1 MSNKKPSE
9 NPNNIP
15 PSQTNNNIPSNT
27 GAFSFLELDYF
38 LSQEITKKE
47 NNNNKKN
54 PKKKLSQEKKSENS
68 EKKPKLR
75 LKPNASLAR
84 AQTQDDL
91 MYIENDSLPEEVPD
105 TSKSKEKEKSKE
117 EKKDINN
124 NTTLK
129 EKNTQK
135 KINNEQKIDKRI
147 VKINLD
153 KEKQEE
159 KLKIKKD
166 ENAEK
171 NSNDIEK
178 SKNIKS
184 KICDIESIIN
194 DIKQNDP
201 KAYVPIILPFEKND
215 PKKNIK
221 EELNKD
227 NSLFIFQFPRQIPIK
242 DLNNQIKA
250 KEEENTNEEP
260 NYDENG
266 FLISQEFKNSFQ
278 EIKDNT
284 KIGKLVFMKSGKIKI
299 KMGDIYFDINE
310 GSLTKFAQYSAIVT
324 GNDDNQAFIL
334 GQPLNKKLIV
344 TPEFD

>member
-9 NPNNIP
+9 NPNIIS
-15 PSQTNNNIPSNT
+15 PSQTNNNMPPNT
-27 GAFSFLELDYF
+27 DAFSFLELDNF

-47 NNNNKKN
+47 NNNKKN
-54 PKKKLSQEKKSENS
+54 QKKKLSQEKKSENS

-91 MYIENDSLPEEVPD
+91 MYIENENLPEEIPES
-105 TSKSKEKEKSKE
+105 SKAKE
-117 EKKDINN
+117 EKKDINI

-129 EKNTQK
+129 EKNTK

-178 SKNIKS
+178 STNIKS

-194 DIKQNDP
+194 DIKQKDP

-215 PKKNIK
+215 PNKNLK

-227 NSLFIFQFPRQIPIK
+227 NNLFIFQFPRQIPIK

-284 KIGKLVFMKSGKIKI
+284 KIGKLIFMKSGKIKI

-324 GNDDNQAFIL
+324 GNDDSQAFIL

>member
-9 NPNNIP
+9 NPNIIS
-15 PSQTNNNIPSNT
+15 PSQTNNNIPPNT
-27 GAFSFLELDYF
+27 DAFSFLELDNF

-47 NNNNKKN
+47 NNNKKN
-54 PKKKLSQEKKSENS
+54 QKKKLSQEKKSENS

-91 MYIENDSLPEEVPD
+91 MYIENENLPEEIPES
-105 TSKSKEKEKSKE
+105 SKAKE
-117 EKKDINN
+117 EKKDINT

-129 EKNTQK
+129 EKNTK

-178 SKNIKS
+178 STNIKS

-194 DIKQNDP
+194 DIKQKDP

-215 PKKNIK
+215 PNKNLK

-227 NSLFIFQFPRQIPIK
+227 NNLFIFQFPRQIPIK
-242 DLNNQIKA
+242 DLNN
-250 KEEENTNEEP
+250 
-260 NYDENG
+260 
-266 FLISQEFKNSFQ
+266 LL
-278 EIKDNT
+278 EIKN
-284 KIGKLVFMKSGKIKI
+284 
-299 KMGDIYFDINE
+299 
-310 GSLTKFAQYSAIVT
+310 
-324 GNDDNQAFIL
+324 
-334 GQPLNKKLIV
+334 
-344 TPEFD
+344 

>member
-9 NPNNIP
+9 NPNIIS
-15 PSQTNNNIPSNT
+15 PSQTNNNIPPNT
-27 GAFSFLELDYF
+27 DAFSFLELDNF

-47 NNNNKKN
+47 NNNKKN
-54 PKKKLSQEKKSENS
+54 QKKKLSQEKKSENS

-91 MYIENDSLPEEVPD
+91 MYIENENLPEEIPES
-105 TSKSKEKEKSKE
+105 SKAKE
-117 EKKDINN
+117 EKKDININ
-124 NTTLK
+124 ATLK
-129 EKNTQK
+129 EKNTK

-178 SKNIKS
+178 STNIKS

-194 DIKQNDP
+194 DIKQKDP

-215 PKKNIK
+215 PNKNLK

-227 NSLFIFQFPRQIPIK
+227 NNLFIFQFPRQIPIK

-284 KIGKLVFMKSGKIKI
+284 KIGKLIFMKSGKI

-310 GSLTKFAQYSAIVT
+310 GSLTKFAQYSTIVT